1 MALGE
6 AGGVYPAVTMV
17 SYGGRRHAVLPKKG
31 PAKGSFKVRG
41 GRKQS
46 LYVTRSS
53 RSRRRK

>member
-6 AGGVYPAVTMV
+6 AGGVYPATTMI
-17 SYGGRRHAVLPKKG
+17 SYGGKHHAVLPKKG
-31 PAKGSFKVRG
+31 SAKGFKVRG

-46 LYVTRSS
+46 LYVKPG